1 MIKRSFFLL
10 DWYYFHTF
18 NQNSEAMT
26 KIILCLILS
35 VLILTNCSNDN
46 DTHEKLSEIER
57 LLEKEKYELAMNNLS
72 DINVKRLNEENKAY
86 YDLLMTQA
94 NFCLDKQTDSDS
106 LINESI
112 RFYEENNN
120 KILLA
125 KAYYYKGITCY
136 QRGNKSEGINLI
148 KKAEHL
154 AKGTSDL
161 NFITKIYI
169 NLSFINIDTG
179 NYQTGLS
186 YAKKALQTA
195 RKANNKILVALSMN
209 KINAAFN
216 CMGKIDSCLVYSQKT
231 IPYIKYLNKN
241 DKLEVL
247 TNISIGFV
255 NKGLYDEA
263 ILYAKKSLEIKP
275 NAHAYYIIGS
285 IYFERGENR
294 KAWQLLNDAL
304 TTNGLEL
311 KAEVLLWMA
320 DLKKEEGK
328 YKEASELEER
338 ALVTKDSI
346 KTKQQTEHMLSLQNN
361 AERKAADEQAQNR
374 LVIAISAVMV
384 LAAAVMI
391 SMLAYNRRRRNATK
405 RQIEDISRTTEQ
417 YRQKI
422 SELDKE
428 KDKDKKEIE
437 KLNKKIESLKERR
450 MTILGHGRMLYDEL
464 EKGGKTITWK
474 KDDYEAVIEYYR
486 TIDPKTI
493 ESIERNYK
501 KLTPYNIFLLIMI
514 NKGKTNDENML
525 TTGISY
531 SALRTMKHR
540 INKVKNEET
549 VFDVSQFKC
558 IVIANK
564 IYTAKLLNSSSFTLR
579 SSLKPFYLTQFFYG
593 FANGINARNHHHALA
608 GYFL

>member
-57 LLEKEKYELAMNNLS
+57 LIEKEKYELAMNNLS

-195 RKANNKILVALSMN
+195 RKANNKILIALSMN

-304 TTNGLEL
+304 NTNGLEL

-338 ALVTKDSI
+338 ALATKDSI

-361 AERKAADEQAQNR
+361 AERKAADAQAQNR

-493 ESIERNYK
+493 ESIEHNYK

-514 NKGKTNDENML
+514 NNGKSNDEIMQ

-540 INKVKNEET
+540 INKVKNEE
-549 VFDVSQFKC
+549 
-558 IVIANK
+558 
-564 IYTAKLLNSSSFTLR
+564 
-579 SSLKPFYLTQFFYG
+579 
-593 FANGINARNHHHALA
+593 
-608 GYFL
+608 

>member
-57 LLEKEKYELAMNNLS
+57 LIEKEKYELAMNNLS

-195 RKANNKILVALSMN
+195 RKANNKILIALSMN

-338 ALVTKDSI
+338 ALATKDSI

-361 AERKAADEQAQNR
+361 AERKAADAQAQNR

-384 LAAAVMI
+384 VAAAVMI
-391 SMLAYNRRRRNATK
+391 SMLAYNRRRINATK
-405 RQIEDISRTTEQ
+405 REIEDISRTTEQ

-428 KDKDKKEIE
+428 KDKNEKEIE

-501 KLTPYNIFLLIMI
+501 KLTPYNTFILIMAD
-514 NKGKTNDENML
+514 KGKTNYNPQIQIFAESE
-525 TTGISY
+525 TKRPFFECSFKTK
-531 SALRTMKHR
+531 RTKKGLAHNTN
-540 INKVKNEET
+540 NK
-549 VFDVSQFKC
+549 
-558 IVIANK
+558 
-564 IYTAKLLNSSSFTLR
+564 
-579 SSLKPFYLTQFFYG
+579 
-593 FANGINARNHHHALA
+593 ARNKSQNHSISGFVKHNSTGNIIA
-608 GYFL
+608 FK

>member
-18 NQNSEAMT
+18 NQNSETMT

-195 RKANNKILVALSMN
+195 RKANNKILIALSMN

-304 TTNGLEL
+304 NTNGLEL

-338 ALVTKDSI
+338 ALATKDSI

-361 AERKAADEQAQNR
+361 AERKAADAQAQKR

-384 LAAAVMI
+384 FAAAVMI

-428 KDKDKKEIE
+428 KDKNEKEIE

-486 TIDPKTI
+486 TIGPKTI
-493 ESIERNYK
+493 ESIEHNYK

-514 NKGKTNDENML
+514 NNGKSNDEIMQ

-540 INKVKNEET
+540 INKVKNEE
-549 VFDVSQFKC
+549 
-558 IVIANK
+558 
-564 IYTAKLLNSSSFTLR
+564 
-579 SSLKPFYLTQFFYG
+579 
-593 FANGINARNHHHALA
+593 
-608 GYFL
+608 

>member
-72 DINVKRLNEENKAY
+72 DINANRLNNENKAY

-338 ALVTKDSI
+338 ALATKDSI
-346 KTKQQTEHMLSLQNN
+346 KIKQQTEHMLSLQNN
-361 AERKAADEQAQNR
+361 AERKAADAQAQNR

-384 LAAAVMI
+384 VAAAVMI

-428 KDKDKKEIE
+428 KDKNEKEIE

-450 MTILGHGRMLYDEL
+450 MTILGHGRTLYDEL

-514 NKGKTNDENML
+514 NKGKTNDEIMQ

-540 INKVKNEET
+540 INKVKNEE
-549 VFDVSQFKC
+549 
-558 IVIANK
+558 
-564 IYTAKLLNSSSFTLR
+564 
-579 SSLKPFYLTQFFYG
+579 
-593 FANGINARNHHHALA
+593 
-608 GYFL
+608 

>member
-57 LLEKEKYELAMNNLS
+57 LIEKEKYELAMNNLS

-112 RFYEENNN
+112 RFYEESNN

-285 IYFERGENR
+285 IYFERGENQ

-304 TTNGLEL
+304 NTNGLEL

-338 ALVTKDSI
+338 ALATKDSI

-361 AERKAADEQAQNR
+361 AERKAADAQAQNR

-391 SMLAYNRRRRNATK
+391 TMQTYHRRRINATK
-405 RQIEDISRTTEQ
+405 REIEDISRTTEQ

-428 KDKDKKEIE
+428 KDKNEKEIE

-450 MTILGHGRMLYDEL
+450 MTILGHGRTLYDEL

-474 KDDYEAVIEYYR
+474 KNDYEAVIEYYR

-514 NKGKTNDENML
+514 NNGKTNDEIMQ

-540 INKVKNEET
+540 INKVKNEE
-549 VFDVSQFKC
+549 
-558 IVIANK
+558 
-564 IYTAKLLNSSSFTLR
+564 
-579 SSLKPFYLTQFFYG
+579 
-593 FANGINARNHHHALA
+593 
-608 GYFL
+608 

>member
-338 ALVTKDSI
+338 ALATKDSI

-361 AERKAADEQAQNR
+361 AERKAADAQAQNR

-384 LAAAVMI
+384 VAAAVMI

-428 KDKDKKEIE
+428 KDKNEKEIE

-464 EKGGKTITWK
+464 EQGGKTITWK
-474 KDDYEAVIEYYR
+474 KDDYEAVIEFYR

-493 ESIERNYK
+493 ESIEHNYK
-501 KLTPYNIFLLIMI
+501 KLTPYNTFILIMA
-514 NKGKTNDENML
+514 NKGKTNDEIMQ

-540 INKVKNEET
+540 INKVKNEE
-549 VFDVSQFKC
+549 
-558 IVIANK
+558 
-564 IYTAKLLNSSSFTLR
+564 
-579 SSLKPFYLTQFFYG
+579 
-593 FANGINARNHHHALA
+593 
-608 GYFL
+608 

>member
-18 NQNSEAMT
+18 NQNFEAMA
-26 KIILCLILS
+26 KIIFCFILS

-46 DTHEKLSEIER
+46 DTYEKLSEIER

-72 DINVKRLNEENKAY
+72 EINANRLNEENKAY

-94 NFCLDKQTDSDS
+94 NFCLDKQTDSDT

-112 RFYEENNN
+112 RFYEESDN

-154 AKGTSDL
+154 SNGTGDL
-161 NFITKIYI
+161 NFITKIYL

-195 RKANNKILVALSMN
+195 QKANNKVLIALSMN

-216 CMGKIDSCLVYSQKT
+216 CMGNIDSCLVYSQKT
-231 IPYIKYLNKN
+231 IPYIKYLNKS

-263 ILYAKKSLEIKP
+263 IYYAKKSLEIKP

-285 IYFERGENR
+285 IYFERGETG

-304 TTNGLEL
+304 NTNELEV

-320 DLKKEEGK
+320 DLKKEERK

-338 ALVTKDSI
+338 ALATKDSI
-346 KTKQQTEHMLSLQNN
+346 KTKQQPEHMLSLQND
-361 AERKAADEQAQNR
+361 AERKAADEQARNR

-384 LAAAVMI
+384 VAAAVMI
-391 SMLAYNRRRRNATK
+391 TMLAYNRRRINATK
-405 RQIEDISRTTEQ
+405 RGIEDISRTTEQ

-428 KDKDKKEIE
+428 KDKDEKEIE
-437 KLNKKIESLKERR
+437 KLNKRIESLKEKR
-450 MTILGHGRMLYDEL
+450 MTVLGHGRMLYDEL

-493 ESIERNYK
+493 ESIEHNYK
-501 KLTPYNIFLLIMI
+501 KLTPYNTFILLMA
-514 NKGKTNDENML
+514 NKGRTNNEIMQ

-540 INKVKNEET
+540 ISKMKNEE
-549 VFDVSQFKC
+549 
-558 IVIANK
+558 
-564 IYTAKLLNSSSFTLR
+564 
-579 SSLKPFYLTQFFYG
+579 
-593 FANGINARNHHHALA
+593 
-608 GYFL
+608 

>member
-57 LLEKEKYELAMNNLS
+57 LIEKEKYELAMNNLS

-195 RKANNKILVALSMN
+195 RKANNKILIALSMN

-263 ILYAKKSLEIKP
+263 ILYAKNSLEIKP

-304 TTNGLEL
+304 NTNGLEL

-338 ALVTKDSI
+338 ALATKDSI

-361 AERKAADEQAQNR
+361 AERKAADAQAQNR

-384 LAAAVMI
+384 VAAAVMI

-428 KDKDKKEIE
+428 KDKNEKEIE

-450 MTILGHGRMLYDEL
+450 MTILGHGRTLYDEL

-493 ESIERNYK
+493 ESIEHNYK

-514 NKGKTNDENML
+514 NNGKSNDEIMQ

-540 INKVKNEET
+540 INKVKNEE
-549 VFDVSQFKC
+549 
-558 IVIANK
+558 
-564 IYTAKLLNSSSFTLR
+564 
-579 SSLKPFYLTQFFYG
+579 
-593 FANGINARNHHHALA
+593 
-608 GYFL
+608 

>member
-338 ALVTKDSI
+338 ALATKDSI
-346 KTKQQTEHMLSLQNN
+346 KIKQQTEHMLSLQNN
-361 AERKAADEQAQNR
+361 AERKAADAQAQNR

-384 LAAAVMI
+384 VAAAVMI

-428 KDKDKKEIE
+428 KDKNEKEIE

-450 MTILGHGRMLYDEL
+450 MTILGHGRTLYDEL

-514 NKGKTNDENML
+514 NKGKTNDEIMQ

-540 INKVKNEET
+540 INKVKNEE
-549 VFDVSQFKC
+549 
-558 IVIANK
+558 
-564 IYTAKLLNSSSFTLR
+564 
-579 SSLKPFYLTQFFYG
+579 
-593 FANGINARNHHHALA
+593 
-608 GYFL
+608 

>member
-1 MIKRSFFLL
+1 ML

-26 KIILCLILS
+26 KNILCLILS

-338 ALVTKDSI
+338 ALATKDSI
-346 KTKQQTEHMLSLQNN
+346 KIKQQTEHMLSLQNN
-361 AERKAADEQAQNR
+361 AERKAADAQAQNR

-384 LAAAVMI
+384 FAATVMI

-428 KDKDKKEIE
+428 KDKNEKEIE

-493 ESIERNYK
+493 ESIEHNYK
-501 KLTPYNIFLLIMI
+501 KLTPYNTFILIMAD
-514 NKGKTNDENML
+514 KGKTNDEIMQ

-540 INKVKNEET
+540 INKVKNEE
-549 VFDVSQFKC
+549 
-558 IVIANK
+558 
-564 IYTAKLLNSSSFTLR
+564 
-579 SSLKPFYLTQFFYG
+579 
-593 FANGINARNHHHALA
+593 
-608 GYFL
+608 

>member
-1 MIKRSFFLL
+1 ML

-112 RFYEENNN
+112 RFYEESNN
-120 KILLA
+120 KILQA

-285 IYFERGENR
+285 IYFERGENQ

-304 TTNGLEL
+304 NTNGLEL

-338 ALVTKDSI
+338 ALATKDSI

-361 AERKAADEQAQNR
+361 AERKAADAQAQNR

-391 SMLAYNRRRRNATK
+391 TMLTYHCRRINATK
-405 RQIEDISRTTEQ
+405 REIEDISRTTEQ

-428 KDKDKKEIE
+428 KDKNEKDIE

-514 NKGKTNDENML
+514 NNGKTNDEIMQ

-540 INKVKNEET
+540 INKVKNEE
-549 VFDVSQFKC
+549 
-558 IVIANK
+558 
-564 IYTAKLLNSSSFTLR
+564 
-579 SSLKPFYLTQFFYG
+579 
-593 FANGINARNHHHALA
+593 
-608 GYFL
+608 

>member
-195 RKANNKILVALSMN
+195 RKANNKILIALSMN

-285 IYFERGENR
+285 IYFERGENQ

-304 TTNGLEL
+304 NTNGLEL

-338 ALVTKDSI
+338 ALATKDSI
-346 KTKQQTEHMLSLQNN
+346 KIKQQTEHMLSLQNN
-361 AERKAADEQAQNR
+361 AERKAADAQAQNR

-384 LAAAVMI
+384 FAAAVMI

-428 KDKDKKEIE
+428 KDKNEKEIE

-450 MTILGHGRMLYDEL
+450 MTILGHGRTLYDEL

-501 KLTPYNIFLLIMI
+501 KLTPYNTFILIMAD
-514 NKGKTNDENML
+514 KGKTNDEIMQN
-525 TTGISY
+525 TGISY

-540 INKVKNEET
+540 INKVKNEE
-549 VFDVSQFKC
+549 
-558 IVIANK
+558 
-564 IYTAKLLNSSSFTLR
+564 
-579 SSLKPFYLTQFFYG
+579 
-593 FANGINARNHHHALA
+593 
-608 GYFL
+608 

>member
-1 MIKRSFFLL
+1 MIKCSFFLL

-112 RFYEENNN
+112 RFYEESNN

-195 RKANNKILVALSMN
+195 RKANNKILIALSMN

-338 ALVTKDSI
+338 ALATKDSI

-384 LAAAVMI
+384 FAAAVMI

-428 KDKDKKEIE
+428 KDKNEKEIE

-450 MTILGHGRMLYDEL
+450 MTILGHGRTLYDEL

-501 KLTPYNIFLLIMI
+501 KLTPYNTFILIMAD
-514 NKGKTNDENML
+514 KGKTNDEIMQ

-540 INKVKNEET
+540 INKVKNEE
-549 VFDVSQFKC
+549 
-558 IVIANK
+558 
-564 IYTAKLLNSSSFTLR
+564 
-579 SSLKPFYLTQFFYG
+579 
-593 FANGINARNHHHALA
+593 
-608 GYFL
+608 

>member
-72 DINVKRLNEENKAY
+72 DINVKRLNEKNKAY

-195 RKANNKILVALSMN
+195 RKANNKILIALSMN

-304 TTNGLEL
+304 NTNGLEL

-338 ALVTKDSI
+338 ALATKDSI

-361 AERKAADEQAQNR
+361 AERKAADAQAQNR

-384 LAAAVMI
+384 VAAAVMI

-428 KDKDKKEIE
+428 KDKNEKEIE

-450 MTILGHGRMLYDEL
+450 MTILGHGRTLYDEL

-514 NKGKTNDENML
+514 NNGKSNDEIMQ

-540 INKVKNEET
+540 INKVKNEE
-549 VFDVSQFKC
+549 
-558 IVIANK
+558 
-564 IYTAKLLNSSSFTLR
+564 
-579 SSLKPFYLTQFFYG
+579 
-593 FANGINARNHHHALA
+593 
-608 GYFL
+608 

>member
-72 DINVKRLNEENKAY
+72 DINANRLNNENKAY

-338 ALVTKDSI
+338 ALATKDSI

-361 AERKAADEQAQNR
+361 AERKAADAQAQNR

-428 KDKDKKEIE
+428 KDKNEKEIE

-493 ESIERNYK
+493 ESIEHNYK

-514 NKGKTNDENML
+514 NNGKSNDEIMQ

-540 INKVKNEET
+540 INKVKNEE
-549 VFDVSQFKC
+549 
-558 IVIANK
+558 
-564 IYTAKLLNSSSFTLR
+564 
-579 SSLKPFYLTQFFYG
+579 
-593 FANGINARNHHHALA
+593 
-608 GYFL
+608 

>member
-338 ALVTKDSI
+338 ALATKDSI

-361 AERKAADEQAQNR
+361 AERKAADAQAQNR

-384 LAAAVMI
+384 FAAAVMI

-428 KDKDKKEIE
+428 KDKNEKEIE

-501 KLTPYNIFLLIMI
+501 KLTPYNTFILIMAD
-514 NKGKTNDENML
+514 KGKTNDEIMQ

-540 INKVKNEET
+540 INKVKNEE
-549 VFDVSQFKC
+549 
-558 IVIANK
+558 
-564 IYTAKLLNSSSFTLR
+564 
-579 SSLKPFYLTQFFYG
+579 
-593 FANGINARNHHHALA
+593 
-608 GYFL
+608 

>member
-57 LLEKEKYELAMNNLS
+57 LIEKEKYELAMNNLS

-195 RKANNKILVALSMN
+195 RKANNKILIALSMN

-285 IYFERGENR
+285 IYFERGENQ

-304 TTNGLEL
+304 NTNGLEL

-338 ALVTKDSI
+338 ALATKDSI

-361 AERKAADEQAQNR
+361 AERKAADAQAQNR

-384 LAAAVMI
+384 FAAAVMI

-428 KDKDKKEIE
+428 KDKNEKEIE

-501 KLTPYNIFLLIMI
+501 KLTPYNTFILIMAD
-514 NKGKTNDENML
+514 KGKTNDEIMQ

-540 INKVKNEET
+540 INKVKNEE
-549 VFDVSQFKC
+549 
-558 IVIANK
+558 
-564 IYTAKLLNSSSFTLR
+564 
-579 SSLKPFYLTQFFYG
+579 
-593 FANGINARNHHHALA
+593 
-608 GYFL
+608 

>member
-112 RFYEENNN
+112 RFYEESNN
-120 KILLA
+120 KILQA

-186 YAKKALQTA
+186 YAKKALQKA

-285 IYFERGENR
+285 IYFERGENQ

-304 TTNGLEL
+304 NTNGLEL

-338 ALVTKDSI
+338 ALATKDSI

-361 AERKAADEQAQNR
+361 AERKAADAQAQNR

-391 SMLAYNRRRRNATK
+391 TMLTYHRRRINATK
-405 RQIEDISRTTEQ
+405 REIEDISRTTEQ

-428 KDKDKKEIE
+428 KDKNEKDIE

-493 ESIERNYK
+493 ESIEHNYK

-514 NKGKTNDENML
+514 NNGKTNDEIMQ

-540 INKVKNEET
+540 INKVKNEE
-549 VFDVSQFKC
+549 
-558 IVIANK
+558 
-564 IYTAKLLNSSSFTLR
+564 
-579 SSLKPFYLTQFFYG
+579 
-593 FANGINARNHHHALA
+593 
-608 GYFL
+608 

>member
-46 DTHEKLSEIER
+46 DTHEKLSKIER
-57 LLEKEKYELAMNNLS
+57 LLEKEKYELAMKNLS

-179 NYQTGLS
+179 NYQTGLN
-186 YAKKALQTA
+186 YARRALQTA
-195 RKANNKILVALSMN
+195 QKANNKILVALSMN

-338 ALVTKDSI
+338 ALATKDSI
-346 KTKQQTEHMLSLQNN
+346 KIKQQTEHMLSLQNN
-361 AERKAADEQAQNR
+361 AERKAADAQAQNR

-384 LAAAVMI
+384 FAAAVMI

-428 KDKDKKEIE
+428 KDKNEKEIE

-450 MTILGHGRMLYDEL
+450 MTILGHGRTLYDEL

-493 ESIERNYK
+493 ESIEHNYK
-501 KLTPYNIFLLIMI
+501 KLTPYNTFILIMAD
-514 NKGKTNDENML
+514 KGKTNDEIMQ

-540 INKVKNEET
+540 INKVKNEE
-549 VFDVSQFKC
+549 
-558 IVIANK
+558 
-564 IYTAKLLNSSSFTLR
+564 
-579 SSLKPFYLTQFFYG
+579 
-593 FANGINARNHHHALA
+593 
-608 GYFL
+608 

>member
-72 DINVKRLNEENKAY
+72 DINANRLNNENKAY

-112 RFYEENNN
+112 RFYEESNN
-120 KILLA
+120 KILQA
-125 KAYYYKGITCY
+125 KAYYYKGIVCY

-304 TTNGLEL
+304 NTNGLEL

-338 ALVTKDSI
+338 ALATKDSI

-361 AERKAADEQAQNR
+361 AERKAADAQAENR

-384 LAAAVMI
+384 VAAAVMI

-464 EKGGKTITWK
+464 EQGGKTITWK
-474 KDDYEAVIEYYR
+474 KDDYEAVIEFYR

-493 ESIERNYK
+493 ESIEHNYK
-501 KLTPYNIFLLIMI
+501 KLTPYNTFILIMA
-514 NKGKTNDENML
+514 NKGKTNDEIMQ

-540 INKVKNEET
+540 INKVKNEE
-549 VFDVSQFKC
+549 
-558 IVIANK
+558 
-564 IYTAKLLNSSSFTLR
+564 
-579 SSLKPFYLTQFFYG
+579 
-593 FANGINARNHHHALA
+593 
-608 GYFL
+608 

>member
-209 KINAAFN
+209 KINLAFN
-216 CMGKIDSCLVYSQKT
+216 RIEEVDSSIVYSKKI
-231 IPYIKYLNKN
+231 IPYLKYLNN
-241 DKLEVL
+241 NEHIAEIL
-247 TNISIGFV
+247 TNISISFI
-255 NKGLYDEA
+255 NKNMYDEA

-304 TTNGLEL
+304 NTNELEL

-338 ALVTKDSI
+338 ALATKDSI

-391 SMLAYNRRRRNATK
+391 TMQTYHRRRRNATK

-428 KDKDKKEIE
+428 KDKNEKEIE

-450 MTILGHGRMLYDEL
+450 MTILGHGRTLYDEL

-493 ESIERNYK
+493 ESIEHNYK
-501 KLTPYNIFLLIMI
+501 KLTPYNTFILIMAD
-514 NKGKTNDENML
+514 KGKTNDEIMQ

-540 INKVKNEET
+540 INKVKNEE
-549 VFDVSQFKC
+549 
-558 IVIANK
+558 
-564 IYTAKLLNSSSFTLR
+564 
-579 SSLKPFYLTQFFYG
+579 
-593 FANGINARNHHHALA
+593 
-608 GYFL
+608 

>member
-136 QRGNKSEGINLI
+136 QMGNKSEGINLI

-154 AKGTSDL
+154 AKGTSEL

-195 RKANNKILVALSMN
+195 QKANNKILVALSMN

-255 NKGLYDEA
+255 NKRLYDEA

-304 TTNGLEL
+304 NTNGLEL

-338 ALVTKDSI
+338 ALATKDSI

-501 KLTPYNIFLLIMI
+501 KLTPYNTFILIMAD
-514 NKGKTNDENML
+514 KGKTNDEIMQ

-540 INKVKNEET
+540 INKVKNEE
-549 VFDVSQFKC
+549 
-558 IVIANK
+558 
-564 IYTAKLLNSSSFTLR
+564 
-579 SSLKPFYLTQFFYG
+579 
-593 FANGINARNHHHALA
+593 
-608 GYFL
+608 

>member
-338 ALVTKDSI
+338 ALATKDSI
-346 KTKQQTEHMLSLQNN
+346 KIKQQTEHMLSLQNN
-361 AERKAADEQAQNR
+361 AERKAADAQAQNR

-384 LAAAVMI
+384 FAAAVMI

-428 KDKDKKEIE
+428 KDKNEKEIE
-437 KLNKKIESLKERR
+437 KQNKKIESLKERR
-450 MTILGHGRMLYDEL
+450 MTILGHGRTLYDEL

-501 KLTPYNIFLLIMI
+501 KLTPYNTFILIMAD
-514 NKGKTNDENML
+514 KGKTNDEIMQ

-540 INKVKNEET
+540 INKVKNEE
-549 VFDVSQFKC
+549 
-558 IVIANK
+558 
-564 IYTAKLLNSSSFTLR
+564 
-579 SSLKPFYLTQFFYG
+579 
-593 FANGINARNHHHALA
+593 
-608 GYFL
+608 

>member
-285 IYFERGENR
+285 IYFERGENQ

-304 TTNGLEL
+304 NTNGLEL

-338 ALVTKDSI
+338 ALATKDSI
-346 KTKQQTEHMLSLQNN
+346 KIKQQTEHMLSLQNN
-361 AERKAADEQAQNR
+361 AERKAADAQAQNR

-428 KDKDKKEIE
+428 KDKNEKEIE

-493 ESIERNYK
+493 ESIEHNYK

-514 NKGKTNDENML
+514 NEGKTNDEIMQ

-540 INKVKNEET
+540 INKVKNEE
-549 VFDVSQFKC
+549 
-558 IVIANK
+558 
-564 IYTAKLLNSSSFTLR
+564 
-579 SSLKPFYLTQFFYG
+579 
-593 FANGINARNHHHALA
+593 
-608 GYFL
+608 

>member
-57 LLEKEKYELAMNNLS
+57 LIEKEKYELAMNNLS

-195 RKANNKILVALSMN
+195 RKANNKILIALSMN
-209 KINAAFN
+209 KINLAFN
-216 CMGKIDSCLVYSQKT
+216 RIEEIDSSIVYS
-231 IPYIKYLNKN
+231 
-241 DKLEVL
+241 
-247 TNISIGFV
+247 
-255 NKGLYDEA
+255 
-263 ILYAKKSLEIKP
+263 KK
-275 NAHAYYIIGS
+275 
-285 IYFERGENR
+285 
-294 KAWQLLNDAL
+294 
-304 TTNGLEL
+304 
-311 KAEVLLWMA
+311 
-320 DLKKEEGK
+320 
-328 YKEASELEER
+328 
-338 ALVTKDSI
+338 
-346 KTKQQTEHMLSLQNN
+346 
-361 AERKAADEQAQNR
+361 
-374 LVIAISAVMV
+374 
-384 LAAAVMI
+384 
-391 SMLAYNRRRRNATK
+391 
-405 RQIEDISRTTEQ
+405 
-417 YRQKI
+417 
-422 SELDKE
+422 
-428 KDKDKKEIE
+428 
-437 KLNKKIESLKERR
+437 
-450 MTILGHGRMLYDEL
+450 
-464 EKGGKTITWK
+464 
-474 KDDYEAVIEYYR
+474 
-486 TIDPKTI
+486 
-493 ESIERNYK
+493 
-501 KLTPYNIFLLIMI
+501 
-514 NKGKTNDENML
+514 
-525 TTGISY
+525 
-531 SALRTMKHR
+531 
-540 INKVKNEET
+540 
-549 VFDVSQFKC
+549 
-558 IVIANK
+558 
-564 IYTAKLLNSSSFTLR
+564 
-579 SSLKPFYLTQFFYG
+579 
-593 FANGINARNHHHALA
+593 
-608 GYFL
+608 

>member
-72 DINVKRLNEENKAY
+72 DINVKRLNDENKAY

-154 AKGTSDL
+154 AKGTSAL

-195 RKANNKILVALSMN
+195 RKANNKILIALSMN

-285 IYFERGENR
+285 IYFERGENQ

-304 TTNGLEL
+304 NTNGLEL

-338 ALVTKDSI
+338 ALATKDSI

-361 AERKAADEQAQNR
+361 AERKAADAQAQNR

-384 LAAAVMI
+384 FAAAVMI

-405 RQIEDISRTTEQ
+405 RQIENISRTTEQ

-428 KDKDKKEIE
+428 KDKNEKEIE

-493 ESIERNYK
+493 ESIEHNYK
-501 KLTPYNIFLLIMI
+501 KLTSYNTFILIMAD
-514 NKGKTNDENML
+514 KGKTNDEIMQ

-540 INKVKNEET
+540 INKVKNEE
-549 VFDVSQFKC
+549 
-558 IVIANK
+558 
-564 IYTAKLLNSSSFTLR
+564 
-579 SSLKPFYLTQFFYG
+579 
-593 FANGINARNHHHALA
+593 
-608 GYFL
+608 

>member
-1 MIKRSFFLL
+1 MIKRSFFLPN
-10 DWYYFHTF
+10 WYYFHTF
-18 NQNSEAMT
+18 NQNSEAMP

-72 DINVKRLNEENKAY
+72 DINANRLNNENKAY

-112 RFYEENNN
+112 RFYEESNN

-125 KAYYYKGITCY
+125 KAYYYKGTTCY

-195 RKANNKILVALSMN
+195 RKANNKILIALSMN

-231 IPYIKYLNKN
+231 IPYIKHLNKN

-304 TTNGLEL
+304 NTNELEL

-338 ALVTKDSI
+338 ALATKDSI

-384 LAAAVMI
+384 VAAAVMI

-428 KDKDKKEIE
+428 KDKNEKEIE

-450 MTILGHGRMLYDEL
+450 MTILGHGRTLYDEL

-514 NKGKTNDENML
+514 NNGKTNDEIML

-540 INKVKNEET
+540 INKVKNEE
-549 VFDVSQFKC
+549 
-558 IVIANK
+558 
-564 IYTAKLLNSSSFTLR
+564 
-579 SSLKPFYLTQFFYG
+579 
-593 FANGINARNHHHALA
+593 
-608 GYFL
+608 

>member
-18 NQNSEAMT
+18 NQNSEAMA
-26 KIILCLILS
+26 KIIFCFILS

-46 DTHEKLSEIER
+46 DTYKKLSEIER

-72 DINVKRLNEENKAY
+72 EINAKRLNEENKAY

-112 RFYEENNN
+112 RFYEESDN

-125 KAYYYKGITCY
+125 KAYYYKGITYY
-136 QRGNKSEGINLI
+136 QRGNKSEGVNLI

-154 AKGTSDL
+154 SNGTGDL
-161 NFITKIYI
+161 NFITKIYL

-195 RKANNKILVALSMN
+195 RKANNKVLIALSMN

-216 CMGKIDSCLVYSQKT
+216 CMGNIDSCLVYSQKT
-231 IPYIKYLNKN
+231 IPYIKYLNKS

-263 ILYAKKSLEIKP
+263 IYYAKKSLEIKP

-285 IYFERGENR
+285 IYFERGETG

-304 TTNGLEL
+304 NTNELEV

-320 DLKKEEGK
+320 DLKKEERK

-338 ALVTKDSI
+338 ALATKDSI
-346 KTKQQTEHMLSLQNN
+346 KTKQQPEHMLSLQND
-361 AERKAADEQAQNR
+361 AERKAADEQARNR

-384 LAAAVMI
+384 VAAAVMI
-391 SMLAYNRRRRNATK
+391 TMLAYNRRRINATK
-405 RQIEDISRTTEQ
+405 RGIEDISRTTEQ

-428 KDKDKKEIE
+428 KDKDEKEIE

-493 ESIERNYK
+493 ESIEHSYK
-501 KLTPYNIFLLIMI
+501 KLTPYNTFILLMA
-514 NKGKTNDENML
+514 NKGRTNNEIMQ

-540 INKVKNEET
+540 ISKMKNEE
-549 VFDVSQFKC
+549 
-558 IVIANK
+558 
-564 IYTAKLLNSSSFTLR
+564 
-579 SSLKPFYLTQFFYG
+579 
-593 FANGINARNHHHALA
+593 
-608 GYFL
+608 

>member
-361 AERKAADEQAQNR
+361 AERKAADAQAQNR

-384 LAAAVMI
+384 VAAAVMI

-514 NKGKTNDENML
+514 NNGKSNDEIMQ

-540 INKVKNEET
+540 IT
-549 VFDVSQFKC
+549 
-558 IVIANK
+558 
-564 IYTAKLLNSSSFTLR
+564 LLSRKS
-579 SSLKPFYLTQFFYG
+579 G
-593 FANGINARNHHHALA
+593 
-608 GYFL
+608 

>member
-86 YDLLMTQA
+86 YDLPMTQA

-338 ALVTKDSI
+338 ALATKDSI
-346 KTKQQTEHMLSLQNN
+346 KIKQQTEHMLSLQNN
-361 AERKAADEQAQNR
+361 AERKAADAQAQNR

-384 LAAAVMI
+384 FAAAVMI

-428 KDKDKKEIE
+428 KDKNEKEIE

-450 MTILGHGRMLYDEL
+450 MTILGHGRTLYDEL

-501 KLTPYNIFLLIMI
+501 KLTPYNTFILIMAD
-514 NKGKTNDENML
+514 KGKTNDEIMQ

-540 INKVKNEET
+540 INKVKNEE
-549 VFDVSQFKC
+549 
-558 IVIANK
+558 
-564 IYTAKLLNSSSFTLR
+564 
-579 SSLKPFYLTQFFYG
+579 
-593 FANGINARNHHHALA
+593 
-608 GYFL
+608 

>member
-46 DTHEKLSEIER
+46 DTHEKLSGIER
-57 LLEKEKYELAMNNLS
+57 LIEKEKYELAMNNLS

-195 RKANNKILVALSMN
+195 RKANNKILIALSMN

-304 TTNGLEL
+304 NTNELEL

-338 ALVTKDSI
+338 ALATKDSI

-384 LAAAVMI
+384 VAAAVMI

-428 KDKDKKEIE
+428 KDKNEKEIE

-450 MTILGHGRMLYDEL
+450 MTILGHGRTLYDEL

-493 ESIERNYK
+493 ESIEHNYK

-514 NKGKTNDENML
+514 NNGKSNDEIMQ

-540 INKVKNEET
+540 INKVKNEE
-549 VFDVSQFKC
+549 
-558 IVIANK
+558 
-564 IYTAKLLNSSSFTLR
+564 
-579 SSLKPFYLTQFFYG
+579 
-593 FANGINARNHHHALA
+593 
-608 GYFL
+608 

>member
-338 ALVTKDSI
+338 ALATKDSI

-384 LAAAVMI
+384 VAAAVMI

-428 KDKDKKEIE
+428 KDKNEKEIE

-450 MTILGHGRMLYDEL
+450 MTILGHGRTLYDEL

-501 KLTPYNIFLLIMI
+501 KLTPYNTFILIMAD
-514 NKGKTNDENML
+514 KGKTNDEIMQ

-540 INKVKNEET
+540 INKVKNEE
-549 VFDVSQFKC
+549 
-558 IVIANK
+558 
-564 IYTAKLLNSSSFTLR
+564 
-579 SSLKPFYLTQFFYG
+579 
-593 FANGINARNHHHALA
+593 
-608 GYFL
+608 

>member
-112 RFYEENNN
+112 RFYEESNN

-338 ALVTKDSI
+338 ALATKDSI
-346 KTKQQTEHMLSLQNN
+346 KIKQQTEHMLSLQNN
-361 AERKAADEQAQNR
+361 AERKAADAQAQNR

-391 SMLAYNRRRRNATK
+391 TMLTYHRRRRNATK

-428 KDKDKKEIE
+428 KDKNEKEIE

-450 MTILGHGRMLYDEL
+450 MTILGHGRILYDEL

-514 NKGKTNDENML
+514 NKGKTNDEIMQ

-540 INKVKNEET
+540 INKVKNEE
-549 VFDVSQFKC
+549 
-558 IVIANK
+558 
-564 IYTAKLLNSSSFTLR
+564 
-579 SSLKPFYLTQFFYG
+579 
-593 FANGINARNHHHALA
+593 
-608 GYFL
+608 

>member
-35 VLILTNCSNDN
+35 ILILTNCSNDN

-338 ALVTKDSI
+338 ALATKDSI
-346 KTKQQTEHMLSLQNN
+346 KIKQQTEHMLSLQNN

-384 LAAAVMI
+384 VAAAVMI

-428 KDKDKKEIE
+428 KDKNEKEIE

-450 MTILGHGRMLYDEL
+450 MTILGHGRTLYDEL

-514 NKGKTNDENML
+514 NKGKTNDEIMQ

-540 INKVKNEET
+540 INKVKNEE
-549 VFDVSQFKC
+549 
-558 IVIANK
+558 
-564 IYTAKLLNSSSFTLR
+564 
-579 SSLKPFYLTQFFYG
+579 
-593 FANGINARNHHHALA
+593 
-608 GYFL
+608 

>member
-46 DTHEKLSEIER
+46 DTHEKLSKIER

-179 NYQTGLS
+179 NYQTGLN
-186 YAKKALQTA
+186 YARRALQTA
-195 RKANNKILVALSMN
+195 QKANNKILVALSMN

-338 ALVTKDSI
+338 ALATKDSI
-346 KTKQQTEHMLSLQNN
+346 KIKQQTEHMLSLQNN
-361 AERKAADEQAQNR
+361 AERKAADAQAQNR

-384 LAAAVMI
+384 FAAAVMI

-428 KDKDKKEIE
+428 KDKNEKEIE

-450 MTILGHGRMLYDEL
+450 MTILGHGRTLYDEL

-493 ESIERNYK
+493 ESIEHNYK
-501 KLTPYNIFLLIMI
+501 KLTPYNTFILIMAD
-514 NKGKTNDENML
+514 KGKTNDEIMQ

-540 INKVKNEET
+540 INKVKNEE
-549 VFDVSQFKC
+549 
-558 IVIANK
+558 
-564 IYTAKLLNSSSFTLR
+564 
-579 SSLKPFYLTQFFYG
+579 
-593 FANGINARNHHHALA
+593 
-608 GYFL
+608 

>member
-18 NQNSEAMT
+18 NQNSEAMA
-26 KIILCLILS
+26 KIIFCFILS
-35 VLILTNCSNDN
+35 VLILTNCSNGN
-46 DTHEKLSEIER
+46 DTYKKLSEIER

-72 DINVKRLNEENKAY
+72 EINANRLNEENKAY

-112 RFYEENNN
+112 RFYEESDN

-154 AKGTSDL
+154 SNGTGDL
-161 NFITKIYI
+161 NFITKIYL

-195 RKANNKILVALSMN
+195 RKANNKVLIALSMN

-216 CMGKIDSCLVYSQKT
+216 CMGNIDSCLVYSQKT
-231 IPYIKYLNKN
+231 IPYIKYLNKS

-263 ILYAKKSLEIKP
+263 IYYAKKSLEIKP

-285 IYFERGENR
+285 IYFERGETG

-304 TTNGLEL
+304 NTNELEV

-320 DLKKEEGK
+320 DLKKEERK

-338 ALVTKDSI
+338 ALATKDSI
-346 KTKQQTEHMLSLQNN
+346 KTKQQPEHMLSLQND
-361 AERKAADEQAQNR
+361 AERKAADEQARNR

-384 LAAAVMI
+384 VAAAVMI
-391 SMLAYNRRRRNATK
+391 TMLAYNRRRINATK
-405 RQIEDISRTTEQ
+405 REIEDISRTTEQ

-428 KDKDKKEIE
+428 KDKDEKEIE
-437 KLNKKIESLKERR
+437 KLNKKIENLKEKR
-450 MTILGHGRMLYDEL
+450 MTVLGHGRMLYDEL

-493 ESIERNYK
+493 ESIEHNYK
-501 KLTPYNIFLLIMI
+501 KLTPYNTFILLMA
-514 NKGKTNDENML
+514 NKGRTNNEIMQ

-540 INKVKNEET
+540 IGKMKNEE
-549 VFDVSQFKC
+549 
-558 IVIANK
+558 
-564 IYTAKLLNSSSFTLR
+564 
-579 SSLKPFYLTQFFYG
+579 
-593 FANGINARNHHHALA
+593 
-608 GYFL
+608 

>member
-1 MIKRSFFLL
+1 MIKCSFFLL

-57 LLEKEKYELAMNNLS
+57 LIEKEKYELAMNNLS

-154 AKGTSDL
+154 SNGTSDL

-179 NYQTGLS
+179 NYQTGLN
-186 YAKKALQTA
+186 YARRALQTA
-195 RKANNKILVALSMN
+195 QKANNKILIALSMN

-338 ALVTKDSI
+338 ALATKDSI

-384 LAAAVMI
+384 FAAAVMI

-428 KDKDKKEIE
+428 KDKNEKEIE

-450 MTILGHGRMLYDEL
+450 MTILGHGRTLYDEL

-501 KLTPYNIFLLIMI
+501 KLTPYNTFILIMAD
-514 NKGKTNDENML
+514 KGKTNDEIMQ

-540 INKVKNEET
+540 INKVKNEE
-549 VFDVSQFKC
+549 
-558 IVIANK
+558 
-564 IYTAKLLNSSSFTLR
+564 
-579 SSLKPFYLTQFFYG
+579 
-593 FANGINARNHHHALA
+593 
-608 GYFL
+608 